1 MIYLYFQR
9 KDLRKYLRDT
19 SADRA
24 KFSNGQTCLRIYLY
38 KNSNSV
44 DNTLVLNQYF

>member
-1 MIYLYFQR
+1 MYLYFQR

-24 KFSNGQTCLRIYLY
+24 KFSNESNLS
-38 KNSNSV
+38 KNI
-44 DNTLVLNQYF
+44 FI